1 MLHLAFYKE
10 KKIIYLL
17 FLNPFPPPYLCLHVD
32 YPPCLTSVNYCLT
45 AQTSSK
51 GSAPS
56 KSGMT

>member
-1 MLHLAFYKE
+1 MSPLWLLQTIF
-10 KKIIYLL
+10 YLL
-17 FLNPFPPPYLCLHVD
+17 YFDSIFCYLCLHVD
-32 YPPCLTSVNYCLT
+32 YPPRLASVNYCLT